1 MYENIVRAQRTQDIE
16 YFDSF
21 NNFSAKQKFQQA

>member
-1 MYENIVRAQRTQDIE
+1 MKILLKAQRTQDIE